1 MTRRHV
7 VLGAAV
13 LLALAGC
20 GRAGR
25 RPAAPPPA
33 AGPAMPGDS
42 IPAIIFDSITPRIAG
57 APPESAFVP
66 AKPAARAAERPAERC
81 LLEIDGDRSQFIKDP
96 ITQKYT
102 SYFGGG
108 FTGRCPRQGITII
121 ADSAEFY
128 DQNQLYFLIGR
139 VKYTER
145 RVTLDA
151 DRLTYFR
158 AEERL
163 LAEGNVVA
171 VMSDSSRMTGPRAEY
186 FRAVRGVRL
195 RSRMVATMRPTLTLY
210 ETDSTGARRTSEP
223 VVLVADNIVGEGDSL
238 FTAWGR
244 VELDRSDLRARGDSA
259 SLDNVRQVSRLMK
272 SPFLES
278 KGKDAFTLRG
288 LVIDLYGRN
297 RAVERVV
304 SRDSAVAVSADLT
317 LAADTID
324 LRVRDNQ
331 LQRAFAFGPGAAS
344 AVARDR
350 TIIADSLDVRMPGQR
365 IRELHAVRNA
375 YAESDPDST
384 KVRSAERDWL
394 RGDTIVARF
403 DSLPSADSAARP
415 RIRDLLASGAAQSYY
430 QVPNNKGVDKPGIN
444 YVRGRQIVVDFHEQ
458 EVRTVTVIDSAAG
471 IFLEAIPD
479 SIAAASEPAR
489 RNRRQPPAAAR
500 RPPNAIRR
508 P

>member
-1 MTRRHV
+1 VTGRRVTLGV
-7 VLGAAV
+7 VL
-13 LLALAGC
+13 LLAAAAC

-25 RPAAPPPA
+25 RPAAPPV
-33 AGPAMPGDS
+33 AGPALPGDS
-42 IPAIIFDSITPRIAG
+42 IPAITFDSITPRIAG
-57 APPESAFVP
+57 TPPESAFVAAP
-66 AKPAARAAERPAERC
+66 SAARPADRPAERC

-108 FTGRCPRQGITII
+108 FTGRCPRQGITIV

-128 DQNQLYFLIGR
+128 DQNQLYYLIGR
-139 VKYTER
+139 VKYKER

-186 FRAVRGVRL
+186 FRAVRGVRV
-195 RSRMVATMRPTLTLY
+195 RPRMVATMRPTLTLY
-210 ETDSTGARRTSEP
+210 ESDSTGSRRGEP

-244 VELDRSDLRARGDSA
+244 VELDRTDLRARGDSA
-259 SLDNVRQVSRLMK
+259 SLDNARQFSRLMK
-272 SPFLES
+272 SPYLES

-288 LVIDLYGRN
+288 LVIDMYGRN
-297 RAVERVV
+297 RSVERVV
-304 SRDSAVAVSADLT
+304 SKDSAVAVSADLT
-317 LAADTID
+317 LASDTID

-344 AVARDR
+344 AISRER
-350 TIIADSLDVRMPGQR
+350 TIIADSLDVRMPRQQ
-365 IRELHAVRNA
+365 IRELYAVRNA

-384 KVRSAERDWL
+384 KVRSNERDWL

-403 DSLPSADSAARP
+403 DSLPPADSAARP
-415 RIRDLLASGAAQSYY
+415 RIRDLLASGSAQSYY
-430 QVPNNKGVDKPGIN
+430 QVPNSKGVEKPGIN
-444 YVRGRQIVVDFHEQ
+444 YVRGRQIVVDFRQQ
-458 EVRTVTVIDSAAG
+458 EVQTVTVIDSAAG
-471 IFLEAIPD
+471 IFLEAVPD
-479 SIAAASEPAR
+479 SVAAKATDPSR
-489 RNRRQPPAAAR
+489 RPRRQPPAATR